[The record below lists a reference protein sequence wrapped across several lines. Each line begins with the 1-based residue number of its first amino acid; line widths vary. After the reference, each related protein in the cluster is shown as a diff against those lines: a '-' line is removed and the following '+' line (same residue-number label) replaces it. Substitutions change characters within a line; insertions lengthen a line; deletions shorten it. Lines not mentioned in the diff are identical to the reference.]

1 MNHDFRKKI
10 IRTFLKNKTA
20 PIGLLV
26 SAFVVLVCLA
36 APLLPIAD
44 PIDHSMANRFRPP
57 GGPYLLG
64 SDNLGRDVLSR
75 ILWGGRT
82 SLLVGVVSVLLAM
95 VLGSVIGLV
104 AGYKAGVLDSV
115 LMRVIDVMMCFPTLI
130 LGILFM
136 AAMGPGLLS
145 LIVAIGIAVTPR
157 FVRLCRASVV
167 SVKESAFVEAARSM
181 GLSDSRIMFR
191 HILPNILGSTIVM
204 GSLWVGAIIITEASL
219 SFIGLGVQP
228 PTPSWGRMV
237 REGVE
242 FLSHAPWVG
251 IYTGLAIFVTVVGF
265 NLLGDGLRDVLDPK
279 LRR

>member
-1 MNHDFRKKI
+1 
-10 IRTFLKNKTA
+10 
-20 PIGLLV
+20 
-26 SAFVVLVCLA
+26 
-36 APLLPIAD
+36 
-44 PIDHSMANRFRPP
+44 
-57 GGPYLLG
+57 
-64 SDNLGRDVLSR
+64 
-75 ILWGGRT
+75 
-82 SLLVGVVSVLLAM
+82 M